1 MARYPVTRLP
11 GGCACCA
18 CACACC
24 ACACCGCTCCGCTYR
39 CAFAPKTE
47 SRPLRYLVI
56 TPYRCAFAPK
66 TESICRKLGLQN
78 RKAGRGGEN
87 ERVGGGAGL
96 KVVTTLNMLT
106 LRTLHTPLTP
116 LTLLTH

>member
-1 MARYPVTRLP
+1 MVSMVMASIAIPSCTLP
-11 GGCACCA
+11 GGCAC
-18 CACACC
+18 CACC
-24 ACACCGCTCCGCTYR
+24 ACACCGCTYR
-39 CAFAPKTE
+39 GAFAPKTE
-47 SRPLRYLVI
+47 SASLCYLVI

-96 KVVTTLNMLT
+96 KVVTTLSMLT
-106 LRTLHTPLTP
+106 LRTPLTP
-116 LTLLTH
+116 LNPLTPY

>member
-1 MARYPVTRLP
+1 MLPSYRPCRCAFAPKTESLRLRYLVITP
-11 GGCACCA
+11 
-18 CACACC
+18 
-24 ACACCGCTCCGCTYR
+24 YR

-47 SRPLRYLVI
+47 SGGLRYLVI

-96 KVVTTLNMLT
+96 KAVTTLSMLA
-106 LRTLHTPLTP
+106 LRTPLTP
-116 LTLLTH
+116 LNPLTPY